1 MDLSKVSISLV
12 VASCDVIRGEVVA
25 TTLYPNNFIGE
36 LPMFDFHT
44 YYIKEESCLLNVDME
59 NLLPSYPKHVK
70 LSVGLHPWNVS
81 ETWQETV
88 ASIRKVASRDDVW
101 AIGECGL
108 DKVHG
113 EALSL
118 QMEAFRAHIAIAEEV
133 QKPMII
139 HCVRAFDEL
148 LMLRRELEASCKHE
162 SGNGGGNVRHPQPW
176 VIHGFRGKP
185 EQAKQLMTKGMLLS
199 FGHQYNLAT
208 LRFVYASLKGTSP
221 SSSGS
226 SLGEGRGSVT
236 SFFLETDD
244 LHLSVRQ
251 IYEQAAH
258 HLGVD
263 VSRLVHLCDP
273 RKTLFSRQ
281 IP

>member
-1 MDLSKVSISLV
+1 MSLF
-12 VASCDVIRGEVVA
+12 
-25 TTLYPNNFIGE
+25 N
-36 LPMFDFHT
+36 FHT
-44 YYIKEESCLLNVDME
+44 YYIDAEPCLLNVDTKD
-59 NLLPSYPKHVK
+59 LLPSYPEHVR
-70 LSVGLHPWNVS
+70 LSIGVHPWKVKEDWRDALAS
-81 ETWQETV
+81 VRQE
-88 ASIRKVASRDDVW
+88 AMREDVW

-108 DKVHG
+108 DKLHG

-199 FGHQYNLAT
+199 FGHQYNLDT
-208 LRFVYASLKGTSP
+208 LRVVFTSSRP
-221 SSSGS
+221 
-226 SLGEGRGSVT
+226 
-236 SFFLETDD
+236 FFLETDD
-244 LHLSVRQ
+244 LRLSVRQ
-251 IYEQAAH
+251 IYEQVAR
-258 HLGVD
+258 HLDVD
-263 VSRLVHLCDP
+263 VAHLSHLCDP
-273 RKTLFSRQ
+273 RTTLFSRQ

>member
-113 EALSL
+113 EPHPL
-118 QMEAFRAHIAIAEEV
+118 QMEVQMAAFRAQIAIAEEV
-133 QKPMII
+133 QKPM
-139 HCVRAFDEL
+139 
-148 LMLRRELEASCKHE
+148 
-162 SGNGGGNVRHPQPW
+162 

-185 EQAKQLMTKGMLLS
+185 EQAKQMMTKGFFLS
-199 FGHQYNLAT
+199 FGHHCNIET
-208 LRFVYASLKGTSP
+208 LRWVFTSSRP
-221 SSSGS
+221 
-226 SLGEGRGSVT
+226 
-236 SFFLETDD
+236 FYLETDD

-273 RKTLFSRQ
+273 RKTLFSHQ
-281 IP
+281 NP

>member
-1 MDLSKVSISLV
+1 MSLF
-12 VASCDVIRGEVVA
+12 
-25 TTLYPNNFIGE
+25 N
-36 LPMFDFHT
+36 FHT
-44 YYIKEESCLLNVDME
+44 YHIDAEPCLLNVDTKD
-59 NLLPSYPKHVK
+59 LLPSYPEHVR
-70 LSVGLHPWNVS
+70 LSIGVHPWKVK
-81 ETWQETV
+81 EDWQDAL
-88 ASIRKVASRDDVW
+88 ASVRQAAMREDVW

-108 DKVHG
+108 DKLHG

-133 QKPMII
+133 QKPMVV

-162 SGNGGGNVRHPQPW
+162 SENGGGNVKHPQPW

-199 FGHQYNLAT
+199 FGHQYNLET
-208 LRFVYASLKGTSP
+208 LRFVFI
-221 SSSGS
+221 SS
-226 SLGEGRGSVT
+226 RP
-236 SFFLETDD
+236 FYLETDD

-251 IYEQAAH
+251 IYGQVAH
-258 HLGVD
+258 HLDVD
-263 VSRLVHLCDP
+263 VVRLSHLCDP
-273 RKTLFSRQ
+273 RTTLFSRQ

>member
-1 MDLSKVSISLV
+1 MSLF
-12 VASCDVIRGEVVA
+12 
-25 TTLYPNNFIGE
+25 N
-36 LPMFDFHT
+36 FHT
-44 YYIKEESCLLNVDME
+44 YYIDAEPCLLNVDTKD
-59 NLLPSYPKHVK
+59 LLPSYPEHVR
-70 LSVGLHPWNVS
+70 LSIGVHPWKVK
-81 ETWQETV
+81 EDWRDALACVRQE
-88 ASIRKVASRDDVW
+88 AMREDVW

-108 DKVHG
+108 DKLHG

-162 SGNGGGNVRHPQPW
+162 SGNGGGKVRHPQPW

-199 FGHQYNLAT
+199 FGHQYNLET

-251 IYEQAAH
+251 IYEQVAR
-258 HLGVD
+258 HLDVD
-263 VSRLVHLCDP
+263 VAHLSHLCDP
-273 RKTLFSRQ
+273 RTTLFSRQ